1 MYFKQIAKL
10 SQQQDVI
17 DSLKAAEELYLEL
30 PIVCMANYH

>member
-10 SQQQDVI
+10 SRKQDVI

-30 PIVCMANYH
+30 SLA